1 MNRIQAPVWKTKW
14 VILPE
19 PTMQEKMASN
29 NYNHQGNNNYIN
41 YICNNSTSQMSSSQP
56 VSLSDVQLFLNKFY
70 FRLING
76 EQNSPSQCLPVMNN
90 ILSEMRNIVTFINE
104 MEVNVNQNE
113 KDGTLKGTLNA
124 SQG

>member
-1 MNRIQAPVWKTKW
+1 
-14 VILPE
+14 
-19 PTMQEKMASN
+19 MQEKMASN

-113 KDGTLKGTLNA
+113 DLWWDENH
-124 SQG
+124 Q